1 MEKNSHQHFND
12 WTDEALYGAWCEGNL
27 IAAKTLLEK
36 WQPQLIM
43 IAFQYT
49 NNPELAKDLSQNV
62 WVEICKKA
70 KANYEIQS
78 FKSFLFIVCRNKY
91 FDHFRKTKNSK
102 ESNSAP
108 NDLPDTRSFNLEK
121 QLRQQEEVRLSKQFI
136 LSLPPL
142 QKQCYTLYVLEEMS
156 MEEIAQH
163 LDITI
168 NQVRGRI
175 DRAKTRMK
183 SLKKKIL

>member
-1 MEKNSHQHFND
+1 MKKNSQQHFDD
-12 WTDEALYGAWCEGNL
+12 WTAEALYGAWCEGHL
-27 IAAKTLLEK
+27 AAAKVLLEN
-36 WQPQLIM
+36 WQPQLLM

-49 NNPELAKDLSQNV
+49 NHPELAKDLAQNV

-91 FDHFRKTKNSK
+91 FDQYRKTKNSK
-102 ESNSAP
+102 AFNAAP
-108 NDLPDTRSFNLEK
+108 DQLPDTRFFDLEK
-121 QLRQQEEVRLSKQFI
+121 QLRQREEVRLSKQFI

-183 SLKKKIL
+183 NLKKKIL